1 MQAKLDM
8 VVTFTSISEEG
19 REPPDA
25 NVPQPETTAC
35 KINIRVLCGIGNNGF
50 YKGAVSLRWILGFLS
65 GARLEYRLY
74 LFLSQQLSSV
84 VQGWSTDHIYF
95 HHNKYPEVNNTL

>member
-1 MQAKLDM
+1 MQAELDM

-50 YKGAVSLRWILGFLS
+50 YKFAVNCLPQLKHIKISQNLNIFITLSL
-65 GARLEYRLY
+65 
-74 LFLSQQLSSV
+74 
-84 VQGWSTDHIYF
+84 
-95 HHNKYPEVNNTL
+95 